1 MQLQAPAT
9 GDLAATLDDLA
20 PLLIAARREKLV
32 PLRARLANRQFR
44 VLVVGE
50 AKRGKST
57 FINALIERDVLPTG
71 VLPVTALV
79 TTLQRG
85 TPERVVVA
93 YMDGRT
99 EERQLDE
106 LSRFVSESLNPEN
119 RLGVES
125 VLVVVDAPI
134 LEGGLQLV
142 DTPGTGSVFAHNTHA
157 AEAGLDDVDAA
168 VFVLTADPPISAAE
182 ADLLRLVQQRAQF
195 LMFVLNKVDYLP
207 PLEVEKVRDF
217 TVTTL
222 ADVTGGAVELFECSA
237 ALAVEAQ
244 RSSDAEA
251 AASSGVPAIRSAFM
265 AQVRSRRDDAL
276 IASIVAHARRL
287 LDAEMD
293 DAELAA
299 RVAQARTQD
308 ELRQVERF
316 RQRLDAA
323 SDRRRQLRALV
334 DATRRTTLDDL
345 DASADRFRRRLAKE
359 VLSSVAEFA
368 LERGNEGAGGRQI
381 EEGGHALA
389 ADAIRM
395 ALPPWQEERSAAIQD
410 ELRKLHERIST
421 DVSAAIDDIRAAG
434 RTLLEIDLTLAY
446 EPPALPE
453 STRFNFDFNEDA
465 GSTEL
470 LAGSIR
476 RHLPAP
482 LARRRA
488 MAWLSRDVTDL
499 IERHVGRARA
509 DLQERLAEAC
519 AAMVR
524 GGQEELDA
532 VISSLVRVLSQAPRD
547 EMARNGDEHA
557 AAIEHLERIRQRLA
571 NAMT

>member
-1 MQLQAPAT
+1 VQLQAPASVE
-9 GDLAATLDDLA
+9 LAATLDDLA
-20 PLLIAARREKLV
+20 PLLIAARREKLA
-32 PLRARLANRQFR
+32 PLRVRLANRQFR

-85 TPERVVVA
+85 TPERVIVTYA
-93 YMDGRT
+93 DGRK
-99 EERQLDE
+99 EQCPLDE
-106 LSRFVSESLNPEN
+106 LSRFVSESQNPEN

-182 ADLLRLVQQRAQF
+182 AELLRLVQQRAQF

-222 ADVTGGAVELFECSA
+222 ADVTGRAVELFECSA
-237 ALAVEAQ
+237 AHAVEARR
-244 RSSDAEA
+244 RSDPDAV
-251 AASSGVPAIRSAFM
+251 ASSGVPAIRSAFM

-276 IASIVAHARRL
+276 TASIVAHARRL

-308 ELRQVERF
+308 ELRQLEKF

-345 DASADRFRRRLAKE
+345 DTSADRFRRRLAKE
-359 VLSSVAEFA
+359 VLSRVAEFA
-368 LERGNEGAGGRQI
+368 VDRGNEGAGGRQI
-381 EEGGHALA
+381 EEGGRALA
-389 ADAIRM
+389 SDAIRM
-395 ALPPWQEERSAAIQD
+395 ALPPWQEERAAAIQD
-410 ELRKLHERIST
+410 ELRKLHERISA

-434 RTLLEIDLTLAY
+434 RNLLEIDLTLAY
-446 EPPALPE
+446 EPPELPK

-488 MAWLSRDVTDL
+488 MAWLNRDVTDL

-524 GGQEELDA
+524 SGQEELEA
-532 VISSLVRVLSQAPRD
+532 VISSLVRVLSQTPRE
-547 EMARNGDEHA
+547 EMPRNDAEHA
-557 AAIEHLERIRQRLA
+557 AAIEHLKRIRQRLT
-571 NAMT
+571 NAAT

>member
-1 MQLQAPAT
+1 
-9 GDLAATLDDLA
+9 
-20 PLLIAARREKLV
+20 
-32 PLRARLANRQFR
+32 
-44 VLVVGE
+44 
-50 AKRGKST
+50 
-57 FINALIERDVLPTG
+57 
-71 VLPVTALV
+71 
-79 TTLQRG
+79 
-85 TPERVVVA
+85 
-93 YMDGRT
+93 
-99 EERQLDE
+99 
-106 LSRFVSESLNPEN
+106 
-119 RLGVES
+119 
-125 VLVVVDAPI
+125 
-134 LEGGLQLV
+134 
-142 DTPGTGSVFAHNTHA
+142 
-157 AEAGLDDVDAA
+157 
-168 VFVLTADPPISAAE
+168 
-182 ADLLRLVQQRAQF
+182 
-195 LMFVLNKVDYLP
+195 
-207 PLEVEKVRDF
+207 
-217 TVTTL
+217 
-222 ADVTGGAVELFECSA
+222 
-237 ALAVEAQ
+237 
-244 RSSDAEA
+244 
-251 AASSGVPAIRSAFM
+251 
-265 AQVRSRRDDAL
+265 
-276 IASIVAHARRL
+276 
-287 LDAEMD
+287 
-293 DAELAA
+293 
-299 RVAQARTQD
+299 
-308 ELRQVERF
+308 VERF

-395 ALPPWQEERSAAIQD
+395 ALPPWQEERSTAIQD

-446 EPPALPE
+446 EPPELPR

-532 VISSLVRVLSQAPRD
+532 VISSLVRVLSQTPRD

-557 AAIEHLERIRQRLA
+557 AAIEHLKRIRQRLA